1 MAKKLLSNVLTI
13 DASKVKWSG
22 KHGVMDM
29 HALPKRI
36 DECRLYDDQHELT
49 HTSGIGFLVKGKNET
64 RLFAFDRTEE
74 KHHESFPSMTLY
86 IFRSIWGN
94 TITIRG

>member
-1 MAKKLLSNVLTI
+1 MAKLLSSVLTI

-29 HALPKRI
+29 HTFPKRI
-36 DECRLYDDQHELT
+36 DECRLYDDEDDT
-49 HTSGIGFLVKGKNET
+49 GFLVKGKNET
-64 RLFAFDRTEE
+64 RLFVLARVEE
-74 KHHESFPSMTLY
+74 KHHESFPSMTLF